1 MTSWLRTGSRLRNQ
15 NCHSYTGDFPSKLSQ
30 CQKVLRPKD
39 LRNTKVCMLVCYIY
53 YIKHLQQLTFFVLFL
68 VIFGISVYTSVL
80 VDFVAIFKICVE
92 LSPETEFSKRRQDLE
107 FPTVNDNDTS

>member
-1 MTSWLRTGSRLRNQ
+1 MVF
-15 NCHSYTGDFPSKLSQ
+15 YA
-30 CQKVLRPKD
+30 
-39 LRNTKVCMLVCYIY
+39 M
-53 YIKHLQQLTFFVLFL
+53 LFL

-107 FPTVNDNDTS
+107 FPTVNDNDTSWIKFFSWISSSQLDPRVEPRS